1 MILTLAA
8 FGTADW
14 LVLGAY
20 FALLVGTG
28 VWLSRRQ
35 KGTEDYFLA
44 GRSMPAWAV
53 SLSVLATSLSAAT
66 FLGGPQKA
74 YDGDLTYAS
83 ATIGT
88 LLAAMVVAWV
98 FIPAFYRHGVTTV
111 YELLEKRFG
120 ASAKLA
126 GSWAF
131 LVGRVFASGA
141 RVYIAATALSFIV
154 FGDLRA
160 DHLLLAVVM
169 LSVVGVVYTVAGGI
183 ATVIWTDAVQTA
195 VFLGAVVVAGLV
207 LAASIP
213 APASEVVGALR
224 ESGKLRIVDLSLD
237 PSKTFTLWTAITGFA
252 LLNLAALGTDQD
264 LAQRLL
270 TCRSAWK
277 AGWSVVWSQL
287 IGLPVVLL
295 FLVIGLL
302 LWVVFQRPDL
312 MGSAWTGRAPSDSRQ
327 VFLSFLTG
335 GLPSGLSGLMIAG
348 LFAAGLS
355 SLDSTLNAMSS
366 AFVHDCYRRIAPGR
380 DERHYLRVARLGVCV
395 AGLLLACFAG
405 FCVFWQRA
413 SGDALLDF
421 ALQVMVYAYA
431 GLVAV
436 FLCALLT
443 RRGTAAS
450 AIAALL
456 CGFGLTVGTEPFVLS
471 RVGVESDRVP
481 AFPWRL
487 VLATAVSFIVAA
499 APRGRAASRA

>member
-1 MILTLAA
+1 MALTLAA

-53 SLSVLATSLSAAT
+53 SISVLATSLSAAT
-66 FLGGPQKA
+66 FLGVPQA
-74 YDGDLTYAS
+74 GYTGDLTYLSAS
-83 ATIGT
+83 LGTIVAAVIVAT
-88 LLAAMVVAWV
+88 LFL
-98 FIPAFYRHGVTTV
+98 PAFYRHRVTTV
-111 YELLEKRFG
+111 YELLEVRFG
-120 ASAKLA
+120 PGAKLA
-126 GSWAF
+126 GSWTF

-160 DHLLLAVVM
+160 DHLLLAVAM
-169 LSVVGVVYTVAGGI
+169 LSVAGVVYTVAGGI

-195 VFLGAVVVAGLV
+195 VFIGAVVVVLIV

-213 APASEVVGALR
+213 APAPDVVRALDDA
-224 ESGKLRIVDLSLD
+224 GKLKLIDTSFDLTK
-237 PSKTFTLWTAITGFA
+237 PYTLWTALIGFA

-270 TCRSAWK
+270 TCRSSLK

-295 FLVIGLL
+295 FLLIGVL
-302 LWVVFQRPDL
+302 LWVYFQRPEL
-312 MGSAWTGRAPSDSRQ
+312 MGEAWTGRPPRDTRQ
-327 VFLSFLTG
+327 VFLSYLTG
-335 GLPSGLSGLMIAG
+335 GLPAGLSGVMIAG

-366 AFVHDCYRRIAPGR
+366 AFVNDCYKRLRPGR
-380 DERHYLRVARLGVCV
+380 EESHYLRVARLGVCI
-395 AGLLLACFAG
+395 AGLVLACFAG
-405 FCVFWQRA
+405 VCVFWQRA
-413 SGDALLDF
+413 RGDTLLDF
-421 ALQVMVYAYA
+421 ALAVMVYAYA
-431 GLVAV
+431 GLAAV

-443 RRGTAAS
+443 RRGTVAS
-450 AIAALL
+450 AIAAIV
-456 CGFGLTVGTEPFVLS
+456 CGFAITLATEPFALS
-471 RVGVESDRVP
+471 RIGVPSEWTP
-481 AFPWRL
+481 AFPWRM
-487 VLATAVSFIVAA
+487 VAATAVAFVVAA
-499 APRGRAASRA
+499 APRGRASERA

>member
-1 MILTLAA
+1 MTLTLGA
-8 FGTADW
+8 FGAADW

-53 SLSVLATSLSAAT
+53 SISVLATSLSAAT
-66 FLGGPQKA
+66 FLGVPQQG
-74 YDGDLTYAS
+74 YTGDLTYLSAS
-83 ATIGT
+83 LGTIV
-88 LLAAMVVAWV
+88 AAVIVAAV
-98 FIPAFYRHGVTTV
+98 FLPAFYRHRVTTV

-120 ASAKLA
+120 TSAKLA
-126 GSWAF
+126 GSWTF

-141 RVYIAATALSFIV
+141 RVYIAATALSFVV

-160 DHLLLAVVM
+160 DHLLLAIAM
-169 LSVVGVVYTVAGGI
+169 LSVAGVVYTVAGGI
-183 ATVIWTDAVQTA
+183 ATVIWTDAVQTV
-195 VFLGAVVVAGLV
+195 VFLGAVLAAFVV
-207 LAASIP
+207 LAGSIP

-224 ESGKLRIVDLSLD
+224 ESGKLALVDTSFDLTKS
-237 PSKTFTLWTAITGFA
+237 FTLWTALTGFA

-287 IGLPVVLL
+287 IGLPVVAL
-295 FLVIGLL
+295 FLAIGLL
-302 LWVVFQRPDL
+302 LWVFFNRPDL
-312 MGSAWTGRAPSDSRQ
+312 MGGAWTGGAPSDSRK
-327 VFLSFLTG
+327 VFLSYLTS
-335 GLPSGLSGLMIAG
+335 GLPRGLSGLMIAG

-366 AFVHDCYRRIAPGR
+366 AFVNDCYKRLRPGR
-380 DERHYLRVARLGVCV
+380 EERHYLRVARIGVCV
-395 AGLLLACFAG
+395 AGVLLACFAG
-405 FCVFWQRA
+405 FCVFWQRT
-413 SGDALLDF
+413 SDDTLLEF
-421 ALQVMVYAYA
+421 ALRVMVFAYA

-443 RRGTAAS
+443 RRGTGAS
-450 AIAALL
+450 AIAALV
-456 CGFGLTVGTEPFVLS
+456 CGFVVTLATEPFALT
-471 RVGVESDRVP
+471 RLGVQPEHIP

-487 VLATAVSFIVAA
+487 VFAAAVSFVVAA
-499 APRGRAASRA
+499 APRGSAAARA